1 VQKKIPENIRKSLGE
16 SFPVRFS
23 FECLCILLAIACGW
37 DTKLSAQGVTPEMV
51 DRSIK
56 AAVNF
61 LRREQN
67 ENGSWAGYPHYE
79 SAQTSLCVLALLNC
93 GLTPQDPTVDRG
105 LKFISGISPNKT
117 YETSLQTMAYCAAN
131 PVKYAALIRRNVEW
145 LEAAQIKS
153 GETTGG
159 WSYDKSPGRSDTS
172 NAQFAVL
179 ALWEAQRAL
188 QPIPL
193 ATMKAARDYWTS
205 SQALPAT
212 KRELNVKTMGGWSYP
227 GINSG
232 EPITGSMTCAG
243 IASMVMTEDALD
255 SSDVRIIDG
264 KLQCCGDEIDLTPAE
279 IGLKWLD
286 ANASITSNPNGG
298 YLFYYLYALERVG
311 RLTGQR
317 FFNNHDWYR
326 EGCEAILQRQ
336 VPANGYFSNGGGEN
350 DRTTDT
356 ALALLFLSKGKR
368 QIVMSRVEL
377 NGDAKKDS
385 FHRRSLQHLTGHIEQ
400 AWKRDLA
407 WQSLTLENA
416 TVEQL
421 LDSPILFMSGSSAFQ
436 LPDKQKKLL
445 KDYIEQGG
453 FVFAEAANGNGCD
466 GKDFEISFR
475 ALMEELFQRPLV
487 KLPISHPIWF
497 AEASVDIDKMPSDF
511 WLYGMEACCRT
522 SVVFSP
528 ISLSCRWE
536 LLRPYG
542 FPSRLPENIL
552 GECQQST
559 LIGVNVAT
567 YATGRELKQ
576 KLDAVDVIKET
587 ATTFENPRGVT
598 QVPRLAHNGGAE
610 DTPRAVPHL
619 MDLLVRELPSR
630 VSNVSPLL
638 LPSSQELSQHSVA
651 YLSGRRSFQWTDA
664 ERIALR
670 EYFKNGGM
678 VIGDA
683 VCGNADFTK
692 SVREE
697 ISAIVPEATWKTV
710 EPNHSMMTD
719 EYQGFDIR
727 RVTINR
733 PTAENGQAIQ
743 IQKYEGTPAIEM
755 LVWNGHPIV
764 VFSPYDLSCA
774 LESRQSSQCLGYPRD
789 DAAKIAINM
798 ILYAIMHDREATSE
812 PK

>member
-1 VQKKIPENIRKSLGE
+1 
-16 SFPVRFS
+16 
-23 FECLCILLAIACGW
+23 
-37 DTKLSAQGVTPEMV
+37 MV

-67 ENGSWAGYPHYE
+67 ENGSWPGYAHYQ
-79 SAQTSLCVLALLNC
+79 SAQTSLCVLALLNS
-93 GLTPQDPTVDRG
+93 GLSPQDPTVDRG

-117 YETSLQTMAYCAAN
+117 YETSLQTMAFCAAN
-131 PVKYAALIRRNVEW
+131 PIRYAALIRRNVEW

-153 GETTGG
+153 GDTAGG
-159 WSYDKSPGRSDTS
+159 WSYDKSPGLSDTS

-193 ATMKAARDYWTS
+193 ATMIAARDYWMQ
-205 SQALPAT
+205 SQVLPAT
-212 KRELNVKTMGGWSYP
+212 KREFDFRTMGGWSYP
-227 GINSG
+227 GLNNG

-243 IASMVMTEDALD
+243 IASMVMTEDALN
-255 SSDVRIIDG
+255 SSDVRIINDQI
-264 KLQCCGDEIDLTPAE
+264 QCCGDELEVTPAE
-279 IGLKWLD
+279 IGLQWLD
-286 ANASITSNPNGG
+286 ANASITNNPNGG

-317 FFNNHDWYR
+317 FFNGHDWYR
-326 EGCEAILQRQ
+326 EGCKVILQRQ
-336 VPANGYFSNGGGEN
+336 IPASGYYSNGGGED

-368 QIVMSRVEL
+368 QIVLSRVQL
-377 NGDAKKDS
+377 SGDSESDS

-407 WQSLTLENA
+407 WQSLSLENA

-436 LPDKQKKLL
+436 LKDKQKKLL

-453 FVFAEAANGNGCD
+453 FVFAEAANGDGCD
-466 GKDFEISFR
+466 GKEFEASFR
-475 ALMEELFQRPLV
+475 GLMEELFERPLA
-487 KLPISHPIWF
+487 KLPVSHPLWF
-497 AEASVDIDKMPSDF
+497 AEASVDIEKMPSDF

-522 SVVFSP
+522 SVVLSP

-542 FPSRLPENIL
+542 VPARLPEKVL
-552 GECQQST
+552 QECQQAT
-559 LIGVNVAT
+559 LIGINIAT

-576 KLDAVDVIKET
+576 KLDAVDVIKESSKS
-587 ATTFENPRGVT
+587 FDNPRGVT
-598 QVPRLAHNGGAE
+598 QIPRLAHSGGAE

-619 MDLLVRELPSR
+619 MDLLMRELPSR

-638 LPSSQELSQHSVA
+638 SPASQDLAQFSIA
-651 YLSGRRSFQWTDA
+651 YLSGRRSFQWTDS
-664 ERIALR
+664 ERVALR
-670 EYFKNGGM
+670 EYFKNGGLI
-678 VIGDA
+678 IGDA

-697 ISAIVPEATWKTV
+697 ISAIVPDATWKTV
-710 EPNHSMMTD
+710 EANHPIFTD
-719 EYQGFDIR
+719 EYQGYDVR
-727 RVTINR
+727 RVTINQ
-733 PTAENGQAIQ
+733 PSSEAGQAIQ
-743 IQKYEGTPAIEM
+743 IQKYQGSPALEM
-755 LVWNGHPIV
+755 LVWDGHPIV

-774 LESRQSSQCLGYPRD
+774 LESRQASQCLGYPRE

-798 ILYAIMHDREATSE
+798 ILYALMHDREATAES
-812 PK
+812 K

>member
-1 VQKKIPENIRKSLGE
+1 M
-16 SFPVRFS
+16 FS
-23 FECLCILLAIACGW
+23 FAFQRCVTYASFALILMGISNYSNSS
-37 DTKLSAQGVTPEMV
+37 LSAQDVTPEMV

-67 ENGSWAGYPHYE
+67 ENGSWAGYPRYE

-93 GLTPQDPTVDRG
+93 GLTPQDPSVDRG
-105 LKFISGISPNKT
+105 LRYVSGISPTTT
-117 YETSLQTMAYCAAN
+117 YETALQTMAFCAAN
-131 PVKYAALIRRNVEW
+131 PVRYSGLIRRNVEW
-145 LEAAQIKS
+145 LASAQLKS
-153 GETTGG
+153 GDTTGG
-159 WSYDKSPGRSDTS
+159 WAYDKGPGRSDTS

-193 ATMKAARDYWTS
+193 TAMIAARDYWTS
-205 SQALPAT
+205 NQALPAT
-212 KRELNVKTMGGWSYP
+212 KRELDFRSMGGWSYP
-227 GINSG
+227 GVGRGEAISG
-232 EPITGSMTCAG
+232 GMTCAG
-243 IASMVMTEDALD
+243 IASMVMTEDAIH

-264 KLQCCGDEIDLTPAE
+264 RIQCCGEENEMTPAE
-279 IGLKWLD
+279 IGLRWLD
-286 ANASITSNPNGG
+286 TNASITNNPNGG

-317 FFNNHDWYR
+317 FFNGHDWYR
-326 EGCEAILQRQ
+326 EGCKVILERQ
-336 VPANGYFSNGGGEN
+336 IPASGYFSNGGCD

-356 ALALLFLSKGKR
+356 ALGLLFLSKGKR
-368 QIVMSRVEL
+368 QIVLSRVEL
-377 NGDAKKDS
+377 SGAANNDS

-421 LDSPILFMSGSSAFQ
+421 LDSPILFMSGSSEFQ
-436 LPDKQKKLL
+436 MPDKQKKLL

-453 FVFAEAANGNGCD
+453 FVFAEAANGDGCD
-466 GKDFEISFR
+466 GKGFEVSFR
-475 ALMEELFQRPLV
+475 ELMEELFDRPLA
-487 KLPISHPIWF
+487 KLPVSHPIWF
-497 AEASVDIDKMPSDF
+497 AEASVDIEKMPSDF

-542 FPSRLPENIL
+542 FPSRLPQNVLE
-552 GECQQST
+552 ECQQST
-559 LIGVNVAT
+559 LIGINVAT

-587 ATTFENPRGVT
+587 STTFENPRGVT
-598 QVPRLAHNGGAE
+598 QIPRLAHSGGAE

-638 LPSSQELSQHSVA
+638 LPSSEELNQFSIA
-651 YLSGRRSFQWTDA
+651 YLSGRRSFQWNDS
-664 ERIALR
+664 ERVALR

-678 VIGDA
+678 LIGDA
-683 VCGNADFTK
+683 VCANADFTK

-710 EPNHSMMTD
+710 EANHPMLTD
-719 EYQGFDIR
+719 EYQGYDVR
-727 RVTINR
+727 RVTINN
-733 PTAENGQAIQ
+733 PTAEAGQAIQ
-743 IQKYEGTPAIEM
+743 IQKYEGTPALEM
-755 LVWNGHPIV
+755 LIWDGHPIV

-798 ILYAIMHDREATSE
+798 ILYALMHDREATEES
-812 PK
+812 K